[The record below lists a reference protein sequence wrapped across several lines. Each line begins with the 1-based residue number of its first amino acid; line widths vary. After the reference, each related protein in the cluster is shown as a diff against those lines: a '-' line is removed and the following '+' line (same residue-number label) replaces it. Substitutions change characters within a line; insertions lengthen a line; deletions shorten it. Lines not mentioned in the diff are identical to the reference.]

1 MQEQL
6 VLSIQKQLRE
16 LTTKNFSKVYVEKY
30 IYPICKYIAF
40 SKQKKFLIAGSQ
52 GIGKSTLLKILNKHL
67 TIFYKKR
74 TLSLSLDDY
83 YLTKK
88 ERIVLSNKFHPLLL
102 TRGVPGTHDT
112 KLLLQNIMSFER
124 SQYPFQLPI
133 FNKLNDDRSKKF
145 KLINSKKDILLVEGW
160 CCGCPPVNKS
170 YLLKNINSL
179 EKKWDYNN
187 NWRKFYNQKLKNEY
201 AKIFNH
207 FNSIIYIKPPTFS
220 YISKWRFRQEK
231 MMKAKSYN
239 KQSMNKKQVTEFI
252 QYYEKITKWMI
263 KKMPS
268 ISNLTIYVD
277 GNQKIKK
284 IKWKH

>member
-1 MQEQL
+1 M
-6 VLSIQKQLRE
+6 
-16 LTTKNFSKVYVEKY
+16 
-30 IYPICKYIAF
+30 
-40 SKQKKFLIAGSQ
+40 
-52 GIGKSTLLKILNKHL
+52 ILNNVESR
-67 TIFYKKR
+67 F
-74 TLSLSLDDY
+74 
-83 YLTKK
+83 KK

-179 EKKWDYNN
+179 EKKLDYDN

-201 AKIFNH
+201 AKIFKT
-207 FNSIIYIKPPTFS
+207 Y
-220 YISKWRFRQEK
+220 
-231 MMKAKSYN
+231 
-239 KQSMNKKQVTEFI
+239 
-252 QYYEKITKWMI
+252 
-263 KKMPS
+263 
-268 ISNLTIYVD
+268 
-277 GNQKIKK
+277 
-284 IKWKH
+284 